1 MSLNQK
7 KNTFIPPHP
16 PKNRKKPKTKHPPPR
31 IALKSITQWPFLCN
45 KQKYI
50 KDKTTMNIRLI
61 KRIEI
66 FARPLPYIVARTLY
80 GSSSPSSC
88 IWTLYGP
95 SSPSSSFPLS
105 PSGLYGRANYTE
117 YIRFISTFTL
127 TDYTNFLIYNLGKP
141 VPANSLYKWDA
152 VIFFKERPIS

>member
-7 KNTFIPPHP
+7 KKHIYSSPPP
-16 PKNRKKPKTKHPPPR
+16 QKKTEKTKNKTPSPKNCAENYV
-31 IALKSITQWPFLCN
+31 IQWPFPCN

-50 KDKTTMNIRLI
+50 EDKTTMNIRLI

-95 SSPSSSFPLS
+95 FYPSSSFPLS
-105 PSGLYGRANYTE
+105 PSDLYGRANYTE
-117 YIRFISTFTL
+117 YIRFISIFTF

-141 VPANSLYKWDA
+141 VPAISLYKW
-152 VIFFKERPIS
+152 EQ